1 MEAFKHHIRL
11 VVEQELDTD
20 IIKTYYNTIKE
31 HLGETVQPNEEDV
44 SMVHHII
51 DDAHCYDISLAED
64 MAVEQ
69 GDIIAEALNKLID
82 ENTDFLIE
90 GTNSIELEAN
100 LDEVNEEIGENHFE
114 HLADDFAKY
123 RHNRWV
129 DHKVATGWRYGQEI
143 NEEEKT
149 HPHLVNWN
157 ALPESIRTVDGNLPS
172 MFVSLLGHKG
182 YGIHHK

>member
-11 VVEQELDTD
+11 VVEQELDID
-20 IIKTYYNTIKE
+20 LIKKYYDTIKE
-31 HLGETVQPNEEDV
+31 HLGETVQSDEDNV
-44 SMVHHII
+44 SMVHHIM
-51 DDAHCYDISLAED
+51 DEAHCYDINLTED
-64 MAVEQ
+64 IDSEQ
-69 GDIIAEALNKLID
+69 GDIVAESLNKLID

-129 DHKVATGWRYGQEI
+129 DHKMATGWRFGQEI

-149 HPHLVNWN
+149 HPHLVGWD
-157 ALPESIRTVDGNLPS
+157 ALPESVRIVDNNLPS
-172 MFVSLLGHKG
+172 MFISLLGHKG
-182 YGIHHK
+182 YGIHQK